1 MDIIS
6 VLLIVFISIGMLTF
20 IYFIISSFTI
30 KKFIE
35 IIDLEVDCQNS
46 YIIATVKNLGRGDIK
61 TEDIKVFVEN
71 QEANVFLNPSIL
83 YPNQIGKVYITFIP
97 PSMDYNIYKVDFL
110 IEGRRITRNIKYFCE
125 LLLLSQQNTNL
136 TFVAYSTP
144 HWVVFNYITGNY
156 LIYQSA
162 DGDLNAEL
170 GPSEGVAPILQNIN
184 NYTIQ
189 TSWSSWNNRPVDSPI
204 IIVKNPSRNS
214 IWIFNWTDPHGSFLF
229 RLYPVENAIDDF
241 LVFWEDLYNPFN
253 PPSRLDDWKD
263 HVARVTLLPG
273 NVYRIAIYL
282 AKGGYKHQ
290 FYIATKNPNPLSG
303 TLAYEKPYG
312 AYWSNYN
319 NGYYD
324 EYRVYTIKI
333 S

>member
-6 VLLIVFISIGMLTF
+6 TLLIVFVSVGIFTL
-20 IYFIISSFTI
+20 IYLIITSSTI

-35 IIDLEVDCQNS
+35 IVNFLEVDCQLS
-46 YIIATVKNLGRGDIK
+46 YVVATVRNLGR
-61 TEDIKVFVEN
+61 EDIKVEDIKVLIEN
-71 QEANVFLNPSIL
+71 QETNTSLNPSIL
-83 YPNQIGKVYITFIP
+83 YPNQTEKVYITFIP
-97 PSMDYNIYKVDFL
+97 SQINYIYRVGFL
-110 IEGRRITRNIKYFCE
+110 IGERRITRNVKYFCE
-125 LLLLSQQNTNL
+125 SLLIYPQNANL

-156 LIYQSA
+156 LIYQST
-162 DGDLNAEL
+162 DGDLNAEFEH
-170 GPSEGVAPILQNIN
+170 SEGTAPILQNID

-189 TSWSSWNNRPVDSPI
+189 TSWSSWNNRPVNSPI
-204 IIVKNPSRNS
+204 IIVKNPSKNS
-214 IWIFNWTDPHGSFLF
+214 IWVFNWTDPYGSFLF

-253 PPSRLDDWKD
+253 PPSSLDDWKD
-263 HVARVTLLPG
+263 HVVRVTLLPG
-273 NVYRIAIYL
+273 NVYRIAVYI
-282 AKGGYKHQ
+282 AKGEYKHQ
-290 FYIATKNPNPLSG
+290 SYVATTSNPLSG

-324 EYRVYTIKI
+324 EYLVYTIKI